1 MSRISSFALV
11 AALTATFALASTGCA
26 SAQNN
31 SDSAASAS
39 SDTEY
44 DIEEVADGLYRF
56 KAGHY
61 RSVFAVTNEGIIVTD
76 PISTEAATWLRA
88 ELDRR
93 FDVPVRFVIYSHSHS
108 DHTYG
113 GEVFAQPGVTFVAHE
128 MARAQMV
135 RTQANTEI
143 PNLTF
148 ADELTLQL
156 GDQSVTLQYHGP
168 NNGKGSV
175 SMLFRPS
182 NTLFVVDWIVLGRLP
197 YTDLP
202 GYDLAGMIASTEQ
215 VLDMPFDRFIGGHA
229 DMGDKD
235 DIRRYLDYITQ
246 LYNEVVEGMHAGK
259 SLEQLQRELQFS
271 DFSDL
276 AMFEEWR
283 EQNIRGA
290 YEQLRDEAYMLR
302 RPEVPGP
309 EAH

>member
-1 MSRISSFALV
+1 MSRISSSLIAAL
-11 AALTATFALASTGCA
+11 LTATFALLSTGCA

-31 SDSAASAS
+31 SDSAANAS
-39 SDTEY
+39 SDAEY
-44 DIEEVADGLYRF
+44 AIEEVADGLYRF
-56 KAGHY
+56 TAGHY
-61 RSVFAVTNEGIIVTD
+61 RSVVAVTDEGIIVTD
-76 PISTEAATWLRA
+76 PINTEAATWLRA

-148 ADELTLQL
+148 TDELTLRL
-156 GDQSVTLQYHGP
+156 GDHSVTLQYHGP

-175 SMLFRPS
+175 SMLFTPS

-202 GYDLAGMIASTEQ
+202 GYDLAGMIASTEE
-215 VLDMPFDRFIGGHA
+215 VLEMSFERFIGGHA

-235 DIRRYLDYITQ
+235 DVRRYLNYITQ
-246 LYNEVVEGMHAGK
+246 LYNRVVEGIHAGK
-259 SLEQLQRELQFS
+259 SLEQLQDELLFS
-271 DFSDL
+271 EFSDL

-290 YEQLRDEAYMLR
+290 FEQLRDEAYMLR
-302 RPEVPGP
+302 RPDVPSP
-309 EAH
+309 EEH